1 MRRAIETASEPELAC
16 VVLAL
21 AHPPELI
28 EAVRSLVDQEAPVE
42 IVVVHS
48 NGRGISARLAAA
60 GFSSPRVACI
70 ERSERLLPG
79 AARNL
84 GIAASRA
91 PFIAFLAADCR
102 AEPGWVAARLAAHR
116 AGAPAVAS
124 AVTNL
129 YAKNLAAWASY
140 LALFAR
146 RMPGT
151 PEPEALRYGVSYA
164 RDLFDRFGTFREDLR
179 TGEDT
184 EFHQRLGAQVPI
196 AWAPEVRTA
205 HRHPQR
211 LSALWVDQFRRG
223 RRSAAAWS
231 NLAGP
236 SARRVAADA
245 LTRIPACLR
254 IAWHGSR
261 PGERAWIA
269 AASLAL
275 PGAAL
280 AYAAG
285 ALWGRAP
292 VPEPEGSKR

>member
-1 MRRAIETASEPELAC
+1 M
-16 VVLAL
+16 VFAL
-21 AHPPELI
+21 GNPPELI
-28 EAVRSLVDQEAPVE
+28 EAVRSLVEQEAPVE

-48 NGRGISARLAAA
+48 NGRGVAEQLAAA
-60 GFSSPRVACI
+60 GFSSPRVACV
-70 ERSERLLPG
+70 ERAERLMPG

-84 GIAASRA
+84 GVAASRA
-91 PFIAFLAADCR
+91 PFVAFLAADCR

-116 AGAPAVAS
+116 TGAAAVAS

-129 YAKNLAAWASY
+129 YAKNLPAWVSY

-151 PEPEALRYGVSYA
+151 TEREALRYGVSYA
-164 RDLFDRFGTFREDLR
+164 RELFERFGTFREDLR

-184 EFHQRLGAQVPI
+184 EFHQRLAGQVPI

-205 HRHPQR
+205 HRHPR
-211 LSALWVDQFRRG
+211 RFGALWVDQFRRG
-223 RRSAAAWS
+223 RRSAATWS
-231 NLAGP
+231 HLAGP
-236 SARRVAADA
+236 SARRVAVDA
-245 LTRIPACLR
+245 FGRIPACFR
-254 IAWHGSR
+254 IAWRGSR
-261 PGERAWIA
+261 GAERAWIA

-292 VPEPEGSKR
+292 SPEPGGAAP